1 MWVIAVELLLRMSL
15 LLVMLNMLHLLNV
28 WLTLMLNVLLW
39 RLLRLLLN
47 LLRILLLRY
56 HGLGSGKNLRRL
68 GKRIIVQELWKLLT
82 QDPMNNFV
90 SHAIM
95 PDQGLPRVLG
105 DIVAVLE
112 GAVVWLIGDEGD
124 VLEQLFLEVLVTHV
138 LPEFISHSEL
148 NLTVGVGALD
158 ADL

>member
-1 MWVIAVELLLRMSL
+1 MLLDRLLLLLLLDKVHLLLWLLWLLLLVIAVKLLLRMSL

-47 LLRILLLRY
+47 LLRILLCRH

-105 DIVAVLE
+105 DVVTVLE
-112 GAVVWLIGDEGD
+112 GAVVGLVGDYGD
-124 VLEQLFLEVLVTHV
+124 VL
-138 LPEFISHSEL
+138 
-148 NLTVGVGALD
+148 
-158 ADL
+158 